1 MKGFSNIVYLFVGL
15 TLAIILVANVVI
27 PTITG
32 VNTSGWTS
40 YTGLTQIW
48 GVLPLVIVAGL
59 LLMVLNK

>member
-27 PTITG
+27 PTIVGT
-32 VNTSGWTS
+32 NTSGWTS

-48 GVLPLVIVAGL
+48 GILPLVIVAGL
-59 LLMVLNK
+59 LLMVLNR